1 MVANVEFLRSV
12 REQGG
17 ECLAVLVRKGPLS
30 GLTTSSYMQVRYT
43 CMGQVYQASRM
54 VCTQC
59 RCRSLGL
66 GIDSDPLSEKSSRTR
81 LPVYTA
87 VVPR

>member
-12 REQGG
+12 RGQGG

-43 CMGQVYQASRM
+43 CMGKSIRLQEWSALNAYVVHSVLELIVIHCQRSQVGLDYQS
-54 VCTQC
+54 T
-59 RCRSLGL
+59 
-66 GIDSDPLSEKSSRTR
+66 PL
-81 LPVYTA
+81 
-87 VVPR
+87 